1 MDFLDGDKG
10 SPTDQNAG
18 RHGPG
23 QLAGQKGFFSAQN
36 HIDNVIGSVNIYLCQ
51 KPLVN
56 EIETVFFAS
65 GDLGVARRRGI
76 EGT

>member
-10 SPTDQNAG
+10 ESNRPKCRASWAG
-18 RHGPG
+18 
-23 QLAGQKGFFSAQN
+23 QVAGQKGFFSAQN
-36 HIDNVIGSVNIYLCQ
+36 HTDNVIGSVNIYLCQ

-65 GDLGVARRRGI
+65 GDFGVARRRGI